1 MPRTYFLKSLFNG
14 ALTGALST
22 GMRAETRSDD
32 CKATVIA
39 VFAPLFAGRVKYGP
53 AFLLALENGNI
64 HGMANQDTLG
74 QIVLM
79 DEFLH
84 VFGHDGIVMFVVME
98 RVAMIPQILKS
109 MSDFVVHS

>member
-1 MPRTYFLKSLFNG
+1 
-14 ALTGALST
+14 
-22 GMRAETRSDD
+22 
-32 CKATVIA
+32 
-39 VFAPLFAGRVKYGP
+39 
-53 AFLLALENGNI
+53 
-64 HGMANQDTLG
+64 MANQDTLG

-109 MSDFVVHS
+109 MSDFVVHT